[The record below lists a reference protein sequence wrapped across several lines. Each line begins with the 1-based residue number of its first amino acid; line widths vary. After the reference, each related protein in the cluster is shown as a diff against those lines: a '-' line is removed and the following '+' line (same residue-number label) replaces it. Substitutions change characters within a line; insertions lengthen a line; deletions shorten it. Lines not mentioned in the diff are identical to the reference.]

1 MDLRNKYQ
9 DRSDD
14 KETQFIPVQEVMKSS
29 DKYDTQELSAAEI
42 RRRAQQEH
50 SMQNRN
56 AGYTG
61 NNGYYGQNLHSGN
74 MPPQNQG
81 FAVPPQNQGYV
92 GPNSQKRYNVPQQ
105 NSGYTIPPQNQGYG
119 APPQNQGYGMPP
131 QNQGYGAPP
140 QNQGYGMPP
149 QNQSYGAPPQRPPVY
164 PQSNS
169 HRGTAPVQQ
178 RAPQRKTVSRKKNS
192 SNRPMWQTVLRIVLS
207 FIIIFFLLYSVFA
220 LVGIFRANIHIT
232 GTRSRTADAV
242 SSEHVDNILV
252 IGTDSRDIETDAG
265 RSDSMILLSI
275 NSETKTVHMTSFL
288 RDVYVYIND
297 EYGYNKLNAAFSY
310 GGAELLMDTIESN
323 YSVRIDDYVIV
334 TFAACAALV
343 DAVGGVEIT
352 LSDEEANALN
362 DILISEV
369 NELMGDGRN
378 DDLLESGG
386 TYTLNGKQALSYSR
400 IRYVG
405 NADFERT
412 SRQREV
418 LSIALKKACVNP
430 VALCSIFANALSQVS
445 TNIPGLSL
453 YAYTLKA
460 PFILIG
466 YDVAQQQIPAEG
478 TFYTDTVNGQ
488 SVLMTDFTEN
498 HRILLRTVFKDAL

>member
-14 KETQFIPVQEVMKSS
+14 KETPFIPVQEVMKIS

-105 NSGYTIPPQNQGYG
+105 NSGYT
-119 APPQNQGYGMPP
+119 MPP

-178 RAPQRKTVSRKKNS
+178 RPPQRKTVSRKKNS

-232 GTRSRTADAV
+232 GTRSRTADAI
-242 SSEHVDNILV
+242 S
-252 IGTDSRDIETDAG
+252 
-265 RSDSMILLSI
+265 LL
-275 NSETKTVHMTSFL
+275 
-288 RDVYVYIND
+288 
-297 EYGYNKLNAAFSY
+297 
-310 GGAELLMDTIESN
+310 
-323 YSVRIDDYVIV
+323 
-334 TFAACAALV
+334 
-343 DAVGGVEIT
+343 
-352 LSDEEANALN
+352 
-362 DILISEV
+362 
-369 NELMGDGRN
+369 
-378 DDLLESGG
+378 
-386 TYTLNGKQALSYSR
+386 
-400 IRYVG
+400 
-405 NADFERT
+405 
-412 SRQREV
+412 
-418 LSIALKKACVNP
+418 
-430 VALCSIFANALSQVS
+430 
-445 TNIPGLSL
+445 
-453 YAYTLKA
+453 
-460 PFILIG
+460 
-466 YDVAQQQIPAEG
+466 
-478 TFYTDTVNGQ
+478 
-488 SVLMTDFTEN
+488 
-498 HRILLRTVFKDAL
+498 